1 MGNVLGKSAVGSA
14 VVSGLAKGDSLK
26 STKVV
31 IASNSTW
38 SIVNFRTGL
47 IRALLDSGCEV
58 IALAPS
64 DDYVPRLLDLGCRY
78 LPLAM
83 DSKGTHPGR
92 DFLLLWR
99 IWRLLRRERPDV
111 YFGFTVKP
119 NIYGSLAARVLR
131 IPVINTITGLGV
143 VFMRKNWLTLLVRG
157 LYRLSLMRSKMV
169 FFLNEDD
176 RQVFIENGLVR
187 WEKTKRLNGEGVDL
201 DRFKFVPILNHS
213 DQFRFLLIARMLW
226 DKGVGE
232 YVEAARISKGCFPNA
247 EFCLLGFLDVQNPSA
262 ISRCQM
268 DEWITEDVVRYLGA
282 SDDVRAEIA
291 NADCIVLPSYYRE
304 GIPRAL
310 LEASAMGR
318 PIITTDAVGCRE
330 VVDDGVNGFLCRY
343 QDVQDLAKKM
353 ERMLELSPE
362 ARSEMGRRGREK
374 IEREFDERLVI
385 DRYLEVIANKNL

>member
-1 MGNVLGKSAVGSA
+1 MGNVLANSPVGNA
-14 VVSGLAKGDSLK
+14 IDSGLVKGDPLK
-26 STKVV
+26 STKIV

-58 IALAPS
+58 IAVSPS
-64 DDYVPRLLDLGCRY
+64 DDYAPHLLDLGCRY

-83 DSKGTHPGR
+83 DNKGTHPGR
-92 DFLLLWR
+92 DLLLLWR

-131 IPVINTITGLGV
+131 IPVINTITGLGAS
-143 VFMRKNWLTLLVRG
+143 FNKQNWLTLLVRA
-157 LYRLSLMRSKMV
+157 LYRFVLACSVMV
-169 FFLNEDD
+169 FFQNEDD
-176 RQVFIENGLVR
+176 QRLFVTGNLLPS
-187 WEKTKRLNGEGVDL
+187 EKACRIPGSGVNIKH
-201 DRFKFVPILNHS
+201 FKLMPLPVHDNR
-213 DQFRFLLIARMLW
+213 FRFLLIARMLK

-232 YVEAARISKGCFPNA
+232 YVEAARVMKDCFPNA

-262 ISRCQM
+262 ISRSRM
-268 DEWITEDVVRYLGA
+268 EEWTTEGVVRYLGA
-282 SDDVRAEIA
+282 SDDVREEIEA
-291 NADCIVLPSYYRE
+291 ADCIVLPSYYRE

-318 PIITTDAVGCRE
+318 PIITTDAAGCRE
-330 VVDDGVNGFLCRY
+330 VVDDGVNGFLCRS
-343 QDVQDLAKKM
+343 QDAHDLAKKM
-353 ERMLELSPE
+353 EQMLALSPE
-362 ARSEMGRRGREK
+362 ERSEMGRRGREK

>member
-1 MGNVLGKSAVGSA
+1 M
-14 VVSGLAKGDSLK
+14 K

-58 IALAPS
+58 IAVAPP
-64 DDYVPRLLDLGCRY
+64 DNYAPHLLDLGCRY
-78 LPLAM
+78 LPLVM

-92 DFLLLWR
+92 DFLLLLR

-131 IPVINTITGLGV
+131 IPVINTITGLGAS
-143 VFMRKNWLTLLVRG
+143 FMRKNWLTLLVSG
-157 LYRLSLMRSKMV
+157 LYRLSLVRSKMV

-187 WEKTKRLNGEGVDL
+187 WEKTERLNGEGVDL
-201 DRFKFVPILNHS
+201 DRFKFIPLPDHS
-213 DQFRFLLIARMLW
+213 DRFRFLLLARMLW

-262 ISRCQM
+262 ISRWRM
-268 DEWITEDVVRYLGA
+268 EEWITEGVVRYLGM
-282 SDDVRAEIA
+282 SDDVREEIEAA
-291 NADCIVLPSYYRE
+291 NCIVLPSYRE

-318 PIITTDAVGCRE
+318 PIITTDAAGCRE
-330 VVDDGVNGFLCRY
+330 VVDDGVNGFLCRT
-343 QDVQDLAKKM
+343 QDAQDLAKKM
-353 ERMLELSPE
+353 ERMLALSPE
-362 ARSEMGRRGREK
+362 ERIEMGRRGREK